1 MLTDVLLAFSDFFK
15 YFFARFFLFFFW
27 FIKIIV
33 VHVLSYW
40 PTAGQAFLSSVGFK
54 INNLIQQILRKKNNP
69 KEFGAKPLLN
79 FT

>member
-1 MLTDVLLAFSDFFK
+1 MLTDVLAFSDFFK
-15 YFFARFFLFFFW
+15 YFFCPIFLGFFW
-27 FIKIIV
+27 WIKIIV

-54 INNLIQQILRKKNNP
+54 INNLIQQILHKKNNP